1 MKNSQHELAKLK
13 YEINSALK
21 LAREKGRDYTIREI
35 SPDQEEYV
43 LHNYP
48 AEVWKQ
54 KVDRRSFHKYFDPKK
69 CHSKIVNKIYGMNG
83 RYVKIKL
90 SNQELAACK
99 KYGLK
104 VVSTIY
110 KIYKPRAHCNK

>member
-1 MKNSQHELAKLK
+1 MKKKQLDLASFK
-13 YEINSALK
+13 YELKVALNR
-21 LAREKGRDYTIREI
+21 ANRDFVVRELNHE
-35 SPDQEEYV
+35 QEEYV
-43 LHNYP
+43 
-48 AEVWKQ
+48 
-54 KVDRRSFHKYFDPKK
+54 VDHYYAVLLKHSVDKKSFPKSFDPKK